1 MTFKRVPFCLL
12 LVLVVLSH
20 SFMADAS
27 QQSKI
32 LPDKFIGSFKLDRS
46 ENFDE
51 FLASKGTGFL
61 FQIAFSPLQILNF

>member
-1 MTFKRVPFCLL
+1 
-12 LVLVVLSH
+12 
-20 SFMADAS
+20 MADAS